1 MTLALVCEKLVCSS
15 IHNPVHP
22 CVDNAVL
29 GNIIRQTFMLIN
41 QSGVWDLGWAWRLL
55 CQWLIAYWCPPHSSA
70 TSYSMPS
77 FTHFNMLLGLLF
89 SKLYFFLFFHWLPI
103 ICSHSSSIFWFEC
116 CVLWV
121 TEVAAIWADHLQF
134 WMQHYWF
141 REWNWLKPWIELDKR
156 TFCRKEVFSQENA
169 FSRYF
174 PSARVKS
181 SVSFSGNHYEN
192 IWDVL
197 LSSW

>member
-1 MTLALVCEKLVCSS
+1 M
-15 IHNPVHP
+15 
-22 CVDNAVL
+22 
-29 GNIIRQTFMLIN
+29 
-41 QSGVWDLGWAWRLL
+41 SGTWAGPGGCCLL
-55 CQWLIAYWCPPHSSA
+55 CQWLIAYWCPPHSPA
-70 TSYSMPS
+70 TSYSIPS
-77 FTHFNMLLGLLF
+77 YTHFNMLLGLLF
-89 SKLYFFLFFHWLPI
+89 SKLYVFLFFSLFRLLRPAYL

-134 WMQHYWF
+134 WMQPYWF